1 MLSPILNSFFKKD
14 EIRLE
19 STVMRAALSSKAN
32 RRQLCYAR
40 AAIVNRAD
48 HAYSQRHCHESL
60 RMSANTGPLSHV
72 KVLDLSRILA
82 APWAAQVLADLGA
95 EVIKVERPGAGD
107 DTRSWGPPFLKGAE
121 GKETREAGYYLA
133 VNRGKRS
140 ITLSLEKPQAQ
151 RIVRELA
158 MKADIVLENYKA
170 GTLARYG
177 LDEASLRK
185 LNPRL
190 IYCSVTG
197 VGPTGPRRD
206 HPAYDFLIQAMGGLM
221 SVTGERDDRPGGGP
235 QKVGIPIADLMTG
248 MYTAV
253 SVLAAL
259 ARRNETGKG
268 DFIDIGMLDVQV
280 ATLSNQ
286 AMNYLVSGK
295 VPTRNGNAHPNI
307 QPQDVYACADG
318 DVILVVG
325 NDGQFAKLCEVLGK
339 DTGQSDWGKDE
350 RFATNAQRVRHIGEL
365 SAMLRDLFAEWE
377 REKLIAALDAAGV
390 PCGAINNVAD
400 VFKDPQVMARGM
412 LRHVPHAS
420 GVDVPQVASP
430 MRFADAALQTQAAPP
445 LLGQHS
451 NDILAELGY
460 GSADIAALRSAGVV

>member
-1 MLSPILNSFFKKD
+1 LTQ
-14 EIRLE
+14 
-19 STVMRAALSSKAN
+19 STATRS
-32 RRQLCYAR
+32 
-40 AAIVNRAD
+40 
-48 HAYSQRHCHESL
+48 
-60 RMSANTGPLSHV
+60 GPLSHV

-107 DTRSWGPPFLKGAE
+107 DTRSWGPPFLKDADARDT
-121 GKETREAGYYLA
+121 KEAGYYLA

-140 ITLSLEKPQAQ
+140 ITVSLDKPEGQ

-158 MKADIVLENYKA
+158 MQADIVLENYKA
-170 GTLARYG
+170 GTLARHG
-177 LDEASLRK
+177 LDEASLRA

-197 VGPTGPRRD
+197 FGQTGPRRD
-206 HPAYDFLIQAMGGLM
+206 QPAYDFLIQAMGGLM

-235 QKVGIPIADLMTG
+235 QKVGVPIVDLMTG

-259 ARRNETGKG
+259 ARRNETGLG
-268 DFIDIGMLDVQV
+268 DSIDIGMLDVQV

-295 VPTRNGNAHPNI
+295 VPQRNGNAHPNI

-325 NDGQFAKLCEVLGK
+325 NDGQFAGLCRALGRA
-339 DTGQSDWGKDE
+339 DLPGDE

-365 SAMLRDLFAEWE
+365 SALLRALFANWK
-377 REKLIAALDAAGV
+377 REPLIAALDAAGV
-390 PCGAINNVAD
+390 PCGAINSVAE
-400 VFKDPQVMARGM
+400 VFDEPQVKARGM
-412 LRHVPHAS
+412 LQRVPHPS
-420 GVDVPQVASP
+420 GVDVPLVMSP
-430 MRFADAALQTQAAPP
+430 MRFADAPLQVPTAPP

-451 NDILAELGY
+451 DDILAELGY
-460 GSADIAALRSAGVV
+460 GREDIAALRGAGVL